1 MTNHAM
7 HFRTQTFHG
16 LLSLH
21 LISRSLA
28 ALLIGMISFWA
39 HSTLQAAPIAPVLQP
54 FTPDS
59 NGIVSGE
66 VIHQLEYTG
75 TATSFSVTGLPKGMK
90 LDTKTG
96 LLTGRPLLAGN
107 YTMNFTASNGSAK
120 SAPLTIPWTVEPLP
134 EGTAGT
140 YHALLDRHPWYNGG
154 YGGSLQIT
162 VTATGTYTGYITRGI
177 HRTQIKGV
185 LDTEPGG
192 YFDPESSFLVT
203 RRQPYSPLTVS
214 FTLPIGSGTIT
225 GTLSEPEGDV
235 IQLSGYRAA
244 FSKTSPATAYV
255 GQWNTAMELPAEL
268 IGNSAYP
275 QGAGWAIQTISSTGS
290 VAWTSRLADGTAKT
304 FSTAL
309 GANGQTAVHLMLYG
323 NLGSLQGTVFFDSQ
337 DDTTS
342 GSLGWVKSPVYSRNY
357 SAGFP
362 LHFLSANGA
371 LYTPPAANEL
381 IFGITAGADNARLLF
396 TQGGLS
402 SPFTQSFTI
411 GTGNVITLPTPG
423 SIGNPY
429 KIKLSAL
436 LKTGVVS
443 GSGTAMDYSLNQ
455 PANARL
461 GIFSSLLIPGREQA
475 VGYFL
480 LPTSTSSTAPI
491 LSGKLIGEENATL
504 NQ

>member
-1 MTNHAM
+1 MNPTPPFLYSM
-7 HFRTQTFHG
+7 LFQF
-16 LLSLH
+16 LSRRQIAC
-21 LISRSLA
+21 LIIGVTSLCCFDVSLA
-28 ALLIGMISFWA
+28 AA
-39 HSTLQAAPIAPVLQP
+39 VPPVLLP
-54 FTPDS
+54 FAPDS

-66 VIHQLEYTG
+66 ISHQLEYTG
-75 TATSFSVTGLPKGMK
+75 MATSFSVTGLPNGVK
-90 LDTKTG
+90 LNPTTG
-96 LLTGRPLLAGN
+96 WITGRPLVAGN
-107 YTMNFTASNGSAK
+107 YTIVFTASNAGAK

-140 YHALLDRHPWYNGG
+140 FHALLDRHPWYNGG

-185 LDTEPGG
+185 LDTVPGG
-192 YFDPESSFLVT
+192 STAPESSFLVA
-203 RRQPYSPLTVS
+203 RRAPYEPLTVAFS
-214 FTLPIGSGTIT
+214 LPIGSGSII
-225 GTLSEPEGDV
+225 GTLREPEGDV

-244 FSKTSPATAYV
+244 FSKTNPATAYV
-255 GQWNTAMELPAEL
+255 GQWNTALELPNEL
-268 IGNSAYP
+268 IGDSTYP

-290 VAWTSRLADGTAKT
+290 VAWISKLADGTPKT

-309 GANGQTAVHLMLYG
+309 GAQGQTAVHLMLYD
-323 NLGSLQGTVFFDSQ
+323 NAGSLQGTVSFDSNS
-337 DDTTS
+337 DTTS

-362 LHFLSANGA
+362 LHFLNASGA

-402 SPFTQSFTI
+402 SPFTQTFTI
-411 GTGNVITLPTPG
+411 GTGNVITLPALG
-423 SIGNPY
+423 SVANPY
-429 KIKLSAL
+429 KIKLTAT

-480 LPTSTSSTAPI
+480 LPTSTSNSAPL
-491 LSGKLIGEENATL
+491 LSGKLIGEENAPL
-504 NQ
+504 NN

>member
-1 MTNHAM
+1 M
-7 HFRTQTFHG
+7 HLRIQTLHG
-16 LLSLH
+16 LLSLYFIRR
-21 LISRSLA
+21 LLA
-28 ALLIGMISFWA
+28 ALLVGIVSFCG
-39 HSTLQAAPIAPVLQP
+39 HSKLQAAAIPPVLLP

-59 NGIVSGE
+59 NGVVSGE
-66 VIHQLEYTG
+66 IEHQLEYTG
-75 TATSFSVTGLPKGMK
+75 TATSFSVTGLPKGMR

-96 LLTGRPLLAGN
+96 WITGRPLISGN
-107 YTMNFTASNGSAK
+107 YTIVFTASNAGAK

-185 LDTEPGG
+185 LDTVPGG
-192 YFDPESSFLVT
+192 DSDPDSSFLVA
-203 RRQPYSPLTVS
+203 RRKPYDPLTVT
-214 FTLPIGSGTIT
+214 FTLPIGSSSIT

-235 IQLSGYRAA
+235 IQLSGYKAA
-244 FSKTSPATAYV
+244 FSKTNPATAYV
-255 GQWNTAMELPAEL
+255 GQWNTALELPGEL
-268 IGNSAYP
+268 IGNSTYP
-275 QGAGWAIQTISSTGS
+275 QGAGWAIQTISSTGTL
-290 VAWTSRLADGTAKT
+290 AWTSRLADGTAKT

-309 GANGQTAVHLMLYG
+309 GANGQTSVHLMLYG
-323 NLGSLQGTVFFDSQ
+323 NLGSVQGTVIFDS
-337 DDTTS
+337 DSDTTS

-402 SPFTQSFTI
+402 GPFTQAFTI
-411 GTGNVITLPTPG
+411 GTGNVITIPTPG
-423 SIGNPY
+423 SVGNPY
-429 KIKLSAL
+429 KIKLSAT

-480 LPTSTSSTAPI
+480 LPTSTSKTAPI
-491 LSGKLIGEENATL
+491 LSGKLIGEENAPS
-504 NQ
+504 NN

>member
-1 MTNHAM
+1 MNPTPPFLYSM
-7 HFRTQTFHG
+7 LFQF
-16 LLSLH
+16 LSRRQIAC
-21 LISRSLA
+21 LIIGVTSLCCFDVSLA
-28 ALLIGMISFWA
+28 AA
-39 HSTLQAAPIAPVLQP
+39 VPPVLLP
-54 FTPDS
+54 FAPDS

-66 VIHQLEYTG
+66 ISHQLEYTG
-75 TATSFSVTGLPKGMK
+75 MATSFSVTGLPNGVK
-90 LDTKTG
+90 LNPTTG
-96 LLTGRPLLAGN
+96 WITGRPLVAGN
-107 YTMNFTASNGSAK
+107 YTIVFTASNAGAK

-140 YHALLDRHPWYNGG
+140 FHALLDRHPWYNGG

-185 LDTEPGG
+185 LDTVPGG
-192 YFDPESSFLVT
+192 STAPESSFLVA
-203 RRQPYSPLTVS
+203 RRAPYEPLTVAFS
-214 FTLPIGSGTIT
+214 LPIGSGSII
-225 GTLSEPEGDV
+225 GTLREPEGDV

-244 FSKTSPATAYV
+244 FSKTNPATAYV
-255 GQWNTAMELPAEL
+255 GQWNTALELPNEL
-268 IGNSAYP
+268 IGDSTYP
-275 QGAGWAIQTISSTGS
+275 QGAGWAIQTISSTGT
-290 VAWTSRLADGTAKT
+290 VAWISKLADGTPKT

-309 GANGQTAVHLMLYG
+309 GAQGQTAVHLMLYD
-323 NLGSLQGTVFFDSQ
+323 NAGSLQGTVSFDSNS
-337 DDTTS
+337 DTTS

-362 LHFLSANGA
+362 LHFLNASGA

-402 SPFTQSFTI
+402 SPFTQTFTI
-411 GTGNVITLPTPG
+411 GTGNVITLPALG
-423 SIGNPY
+423 SVANPY
-429 KIKLSAL
+429 KIKLTAT

-480 LPTSTSSTAPI
+480 LPTSTSNSAPL
-491 LSGKLIGEENATL
+491 LSGKLIGEENTPL